1 MLSWK
6 EGTASPCP
14 SLRPRVSNVKE
25 ETLRQHEQHAVA
37 KVGHRPTQLHP
48 SFNFSR
54 GKKHETPSSLLLLQ
68 GVGAGGRAGGLGRD
82 WDVGMGVGRE
92 LGPGRKEG
100 RKEGR
105 ARVSE

>member
-1 MLSWK
+1 MS
-6 EGTASPCP
+6 SMP
-14 SLRPRVSNVKE
+14 
-25 ETLRQHEQHAVA
+25 

-68 GVGAGGRAGGLGRD
+68 GAGARAASVGIGTLGWEWGGN
-82 WDVGMGVGRE
+82 WE
-92 LGPGRKEG
+92 LGRKEG
-100 RKEGR
+100 RKGER